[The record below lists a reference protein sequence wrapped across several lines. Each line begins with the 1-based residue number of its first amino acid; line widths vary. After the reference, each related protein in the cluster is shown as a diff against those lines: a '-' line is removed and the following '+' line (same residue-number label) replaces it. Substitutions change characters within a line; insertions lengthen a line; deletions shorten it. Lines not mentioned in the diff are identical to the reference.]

1 MKEDSMDR
9 NEVFNIIRETIVKKK
24 ILSITYQHVSDAE
37 IVSHKIAPFDIGT
50 TNPRTFERNKNNV
63 YAYCYDHKD
72 KNEFPDPKVI
82 AFNINN
88 FLSIK
93 DTDELFD
100 PVELTDKHKAKTGY
114 DYKSCKF
121 AIVPERDW
129 YK

>member
-1 MKEDSMDR
+1 MNRNTVVEIIKEA
-9 NEVFNIIRETIVKKK
+9 IIKRK
-24 ILSITYQHVSDAE
+24 ILSITYKHVSDGE

-50 TNPRTFERNKNNV
+50 TNPRTFERNKDNV

-72 KNEFPDPKVI
+72 KDEFLDPKVI
-82 AFNINN
+82 AFNINS

-93 DTDELFD
+93 DTGEIFD
-100 PVELTDKHKAKTGY
+100 PVELTDKHRTKTSY
-114 DYKSCKF
+114 DYRNCKF

>member
-1 MKEDSMDR
+1 MDR
-9 NEVFNIIRETIVKKK
+9 NEVFNIIREAIVKKK

-93 DTDELFD
+93 DTGELFD